1 MQSFYPYILIKHQ
14 NSEKSI
20 WAVTVPR
27 GLCMQARGVR
37 GETLEQGGLG
47 QVIDMARGGGQRR
60 AQNSLPDKEGVLLSQ
75 AQIIRAQCQPR

>member
-14 NSEKSI
+14 ILKKSI

-37 GETLEQGGLG
+37 ETLEQGGLG
-47 QVIDMARGGGQRR
+47 Q
-60 AQNSLPDKEGVLLSQ
+60 E
-75 AQIIRAQCQPR
+75 